1 MISYSNENRI
11 ADDVEFDHYD
21 LLKEWWN
28 VRRKKKL
35 VHGQLPW
42 THLKT
47 FIFGKDYT
55 VETIVS
61 IMREEIKEFKNREVQ
76 EILDIL

>member
-1 MISYSNENRI
+1 MNNEFI
-11 ADDVEFDHYD
+11 ADTIEFDHYS

-42 THLKT
+42 AHLKT

-55 VETIVS
+55 VETVVS
-61 IMREEIKEFKNREVQ
+61 IMQEEIKEFKNREVQ
-76 EILDIL
+76 EILGALE